1 MAPELGSSGLVWQR
15 LRLDAPS
22 ARARERSGLGP
33 TASKVTDSTA
43 FGHAGAVF
51 VLCSQHITH
60 PHEPVVSAM
69 PHLIVGIAIVSRCHS
84 RYSQWSQR
92 CLIIGTL
99 LGVPTLILTCRSRS
113 RNPNPTGRSSASN
126 HDSSLPEPETQ
137 PQPQPGTLLGFL
149 LVLRVVIGVMKAGHT
164 YYGLHLL
171 GAILAMGIRTLILV
185 LVTKVGEVMDA
196 SEG

>member
-1 MAPELGSSGLVWQR
+1 MVKGTRAPHVTATTPPATSRPPTAGFPFAPELGSSGLVWQR

-69 PHLIVGIAIVSRCHS
+69 PHLIVGIAIVSR
-84 RYSQWSQR
+84 
-92 CLIIGTL
+92 
-99 LGVPTLILTCRSRS
+99 
-113 RNPNPTGRSSASN
+113 
-126 HDSSLPEPETQ
+126 
-137 PQPQPGTLLGFL
+137 
-149 LVLRVVIGVMKAGHT
+149 
-164 YYGLHLL
+164 
-171 GAILAMGIRTLILV
+171 
-185 LVTKVGEVMDA
+185 
-196 SEG
+196 